1 MTELN
6 KYEQPK
12 NVNGILFIIAALVF
26 AYTATRAYLLAI
38 TWDEA
43 YSYIE
48 FARNG
53 IIIPV
58 KFELMSANNHLLNT
72 YLMMFF
78 TRVFGLSEIAMRL
91 HVLIAHLLFLFYSA
105 RLLKNLNNKWLI
117 ITAFIIVNVNP
128 YMLDFFS
135 VARGYGLS
143 IGLMM
148 ASIYYFYLLHVNQK
162 KNTNAIISI
171 VFACLA
177 VLANFVLLNYCV
189 VSFGLIVLLYLYT
202 ALKSDGS
209 LKEKIPGLVKGLALP
224 TLLIGIL
231 LFFVIPIAMHLKAAG
246 ALFFGGD
253 RSFWADTMSTITDR
267 CFYETGYSYW
277 FQRLAKGF
285 VFLILSAS
293 VVLIT
298 GRFIKKKTSG
308 NTLFLTSL
316 LLLIGLCC
324 LSTVVQ
330 HHLMKTPYLLDRTA
344 LFLVVLF
351 NLILVFF
358 ISELA
363 VKKPAA
369 SWISYISAT
378 VALFHF
384 FSVFNFSYVL
394 EWKLD
399 CNTKEMLGDLAKI
412 KQVPAG
418 KETVSIGIPL
428 IFDPAINFYRQKN
441 NLLWLN
447 TAWRDET
454 SNMRQDYFFLS
465 QDALQ
470 KVSKDSITIIK
481 TYPFTGNVLAKPTY
495 PPKEIKA
502 AFLKEINFDNQPE
515 KYFKMDGQVEY
526 APGFSYIVND
536 SITPGR
542 AAVIDFNAEV
552 MGPAPSKNNL
562 IMVLSFQNSKGELYS
577 WQKAYIKDFLKD
589 SHSWFKTSFTCVVPE
604 KTQAG
609 DEIKA
614 YIWNPDKH
622 LLYIKHMDFKWLAYR
637 Y

>member
-1 MTELN
+1 MGELY
-6 KYEQPK
+6 KHEEQK
-12 NVNGILFIIAALVF
+12 KINTALFVIAALVF

-43 YSYIE
+43 YTYIE
-48 FARNG
+48 FVRNR
-53 IIIPV
+53 IILP
-58 KFELMSANNHLLNT
+58 KTFEIMSANNHLLNT
-72 YLMMFF
+72 SLMLFF
-78 TRVFGLSEIAMRL
+78 TRMFGVSEIVMRI
-91 HVLIAHLLFLFYSA
+91 HILIAHLLFLFYSA

-148 ASIYYFYLLHVNQK
+148 VSIYYFYLLHKKEK

-171 VFACLA
+171 IFAGLA
-177 VLANFVLLNYCV
+177 ALANFVLLNYCMV
-189 VSFGLIVLLYLYT
+189 LFGLIVLLYVYT
-202 ALKSDGS
+202 AVKSA
-209 LKEKIPGLVKGLALP
+209 KPGKQKTVTVIKGLAVP
-224 TLLIGIL
+224 TLLMGLLL
-231 LFFVIPIAMHLKAAG
+231 LFVVPIAMKLKTAG
-246 ALFFGGD
+246 ALFFGGE
-253 RSFWADTMSTITDR
+253 RGFWADTMSTITDR
-267 CFYETGYSYW
+267 CFYETSYNVW
-277 FQRLAKGF
+277 LQRLAKGF
-285 VFLILSAS
+285 VFLILIAS
-293 VVLIT
+293 IIIVA
-298 GRFIKKKTSG
+298 GRVIKKQISA

-324 LSTVVQ
+324 FSTVVQ
-330 HHLMKTPYLLDRTA
+330 HHLLKTPYLLDRTA

-363 VKKPAA
+363 LKKPAA
-369 SWISYISAT
+369 SWVSHIAA
-378 VALFHF
+378 VAALFHF
-384 FSVFNFSYVL
+384 FTVFNFSYVL

-399 CNTKEMLGDLAKI
+399 CNTKEMLSDLAKI
-412 KQVPAG
+412 KQVPAA

-428 IFDPAINFYRQKN
+428 IFDPAINFYREKD

-447 TAWRDET
+447 TAWREET
-454 SNMRQDYFFLS
+454 TSMQQDYFFLS

-470 KVSKDSITIIK
+470 KINKDSITILK
-481 TYPFTGNVLAKPTY
+481 TYPVTGNVLAKPKY
-495 PPKEIKA
+495 PPTEIKA
-502 AFLKEINFDNQPE
+502 AFVKEMNFDDKPE
-515 KYFKMDGQVEY
+515 KRFTVDASVEY

-542 AAVIDFNAEV
+542 TAVIDFNAEV
-552 MGPAPSKNNL
+552 MGPEAKKNNL
-562 IMVLSFQNSKGELYS
+562 VMVLSFQNAKGELYS
-577 WQKAYIKDFLKD
+577 WQKAYVKDFLKD
-589 SHSWFKTSFTCVVPE
+589 RNHWFKATFTCIVPE
-604 KTQAG
+604 KAQAG

-614 YIWNPDKH
+614 YIWNPHQH
-622 LLYIKHMDFKWLAYR
+622 LLYIKHMDFKWLDYN